1 MKTDPKAKNMPK
13 YLMLLLSGWSPPLG
27 AVLHIRQVGRE
38 ADMINKDSI
47 KFYNKA
53 YKPLK
58 GAKIVDFNMVKCEFD
73 PNTYWPTFTLQQGS
87 DKFNF
92 VLSQDEEG
100 NGGGFAFIEDV
111 KNA

>member
-1 MKTDPKAKNMPK
+1 
-13 YLMLLLSGWSPPLG
+13 
-27 AVLHIRQVGRE
+27 
-38 ADMINKDSI
+38 MINKDSI

-53 YKPLK
+53 YKLLK
-58 GAKIVDFNMVKCEFD
+58 GAKIVDFNMVKCDFD
-73 PNTYWPTFTLQQGS
+73 PYVYWPTFTMQKGTE
-87 DKFNF
+87 KFNF

>member
-1 MKTDPKAKNMPK
+1 
-13 YLMLLLSGWSPPLG
+13 
-27 AVLHIRQVGRE
+27 
-38 ADMINKDSI
+38 MINKDSI
-47 KFYNKA
+47 KAYNKF

-58 GAKIVDFNMVKCEFD
+58 GAKIVDFNMVKCEHD
-73 PNTYWPTFTLQQGS
+73 PHSYWPTFTMQQGT
-87 DKFNF
+87 DRFNF

>member
-1 MKTDPKAKNMPK
+1 
-13 YLMLLLSGWSPPLG
+13 
-27 AVLHIRQVGRE
+27 
-38 ADMINKDSI
+38 MIDKGSI
-47 KFYNKA
+47 KAYNEF

-73 PNTYWPTFTLQQGS
+73 PDAYWPTFTMQKGT
-87 DKFNF
+87 DRFNL

-111 KNA
+111 K

>member
-1 MKTDPKAKNMPK
+1 
-13 YLMLLLSGWSPPLG
+13 
-27 AVLHIRQVGRE
+27 
-38 ADMINKDSI
+38 MINKDSI
-47 KFYNKA
+47 KAYNKF
-53 YKPLK
+53 YEPLK

-73 PNTYWPTFTLQQGS
+73 PDAYWPTFTMQKGT